1 MGLFSKFF
9 SRPAS
14 KPQEKTIIGMVL
26 LPDTGPFS
34 YPDFIAELNNLMA
47 IESQDGDKN
56 TAVLRIAG
64 QSVYVMHIPN
74 PIPADDIQGTAQ
86 YMYNWPTAAEDVKDH
101 QSHIIVAVNNNG
113 AVDTITQFRILT
125 RIICVLLVTTNA
137 LAVYLGDQSLL
148 TTKEVYLHE
157 ASTMS
162 STHLPLNIWIYFGL
176 RTYDNIPKL
185 YTYGLVAFGKDEIE
199 ILQSPK
205 KWTETRE
212 LLFNI
217 AHYVLMDD
225 VVFKPGQTLGY
236 TADQKIAITY
246 SKGVFVP
253 GKSFKLSY
261 DSLVT
266 NYNYTPNAKK
276 SVPCGHFLFQ
286 DRFAITGRGLTILG
300 ELVDGTVNGG
310 NFICIADTMVK
321 IIGVDYARKPG
332 NSSIG
337 LLLKTPGY
345 DGIESRLDKLKGQ
358 TLTIITDS
366 VANLPV
372 TS

>member
-1 MGLFSKFF
+1 
-9 SRPAS
+9 
-14 KPQEKTIIGMVL
+14 MVL
-26 LPDTGPFS
+26 LPDAGPFS
-34 YPDFIAELNNLMA
+34 YPDFIAELNNVMA

-56 TAVLRIAG
+56 IAILRVAG
-64 QSVYVMHIPN
+64 RSVYVMHIPN
-74 PIPADDIQGTAQ
+74 PIPADDIQATAQ
-86 YMYNWPTAAEDVKDH
+86 YIYNWPTAAEDVKDH
-101 QSHIIVAVNNNG
+101 QSHIIVAVNDNG
-113 AVDTITQFRILT
+113 SVDTVTQFRILT
-125 RIICVLLVTTNA
+125 RIICALLITTNA

-162 STHLPLNIWIYFGL
+162 STHLPLNIWICFGL

-205 KWTETRE
+205 KWKETRE

-261 DSLVT
+261 DASVV
-266 NYNYTPNAKK
+266 NYSYTSGANK
-276 SVPCGHFLFQ
+276 SVPCGRFLFQ
-286 DRFAITGRGLTILG
+286 DKFNITGRGLVITG
-300 ELVDGTVNGG
+300 ELIEGTINGG
-310 NFICIADTMVK
+310 NYICIADRFVK
-321 IIGVDYARKPG
+321 ITGVEYARKPG
-332 NSSIG
+332 NFPIG

-345 DGIESRLDKLKGQ
+345 DGIETHLENLKGQ
-358 TLTIITDS
+358 TLSIIADS
-366 VANLPV
+366 A
-372 TS
+372 S